1 MKKKRSTLAW
11 ALALPKSDLLVLKGL
26 VEVVKYACKICF
38 FIDIEEEIQLSEIHP
53 ILVLLYYHCVSSHTP
68 MRIHCPFQLFSEIF
82 FLKLPLEVSVSI
94 IFSKGLMQKI
104 TLWSC
109 TKVGICSTDIYRW
122 SHGGLE
128 CSGHRKPYGNKQ
140 FLREEI
146 NFFLYTKLNS
156 NINHQELCWPWTH
169 SVFVHSSKVE
179 IRIRFEYPV
188 LSFMAFKHANN
199 PCAECAWFI

>member
-1 MKKKRSTLAW
+1 MFFHRHWGGNSAEWNPSHPSFVILSLCVFTYTHENPLSLST
-11 ALALPKSDLLVLKGL
+11 
-26 VEVVKYACKICF
+26 F
-38 FIDIEEEIQLSEIHP
+38 FRD
-53 ILVLLYYHCVSSHTP
+53 
-68 MRIHCPFQLFSEIF
+68 F

-146 NFFLYTKLNS
+146 NFFLHTKLNS
-156 NINHQELCWPWTH
+156 NINDQELCWPWTH